1 MSVTDLLSC
10 DYNATGVWNVK
21 IVKECFSCCAG
32 LMLSSQ
38 FPVNYF
44 SISEL
49 DQAFPDFQELYAS
62 TGKRLEG
69 DGKFWRF
76 NKLHD
81 YGYKGEDAQA
91 LSNMFKLK
99 EEVEEEVESTA

>member
-1 MSVTDLLSC
+1 
-10 DYNATGVWNVK
+10 
-21 IVKECFSCCAG
+21 
-32 LMLSSQ
+32 MLSSQ

-49 DQAFPDFQELYAS
+49 DQVFPDFQELYTS

-99 EEVEEEVESTA
+99 EENEDEVQEEVQSRA

>member
-1 MSVTDLLSC
+1 
-10 DYNATGVWNVK
+10 
-21 IVKECFSCCAG
+21 
-32 LMLSSQ
+32 MLSSQ

-49 DQAFPDFQELYAS
+49 DQVFPDFQELYAT

-99 EEVEEEVESTA
+99 EENEDIVEEEVGSRA